1 MASSATAPYSQA
13 SVPVAE
19 LDGGGSRLDLDQ
31 ISFEGEIAEYDNT
44 LNFYIPVTFDPDAV
58 FGTRVTDTANDDWLN
73 VYANYD
79 LESGQVDS
87 ALSVFLMCGDGNEFE
102 FSYPL
107 NAEEQ
112 ELLRQK
118 MEDYCQQMT
127 GQSLEEYQAAL
138 FSPEQEQGL
147 GPLAP

>member
-1 MASSATAPYSQA
+1 M
-13 SVPVAE
+13 AE
-19 LDGGGSRLDLDQ
+19 LDGGGSRLALDQ

-58 FGTRVTDTANDDWLN
+58 FGTRVTAPDNDDWLN

-79 LESGQVDS
+79 LEREKVDS
-87 ALSVFLMCGDGNEFE
+87 ALTVILMCGGGHEFE

-107 NAEEQ
+107 NTEEQ

-147 GPLAP
+147 SELRGRLQTDHR